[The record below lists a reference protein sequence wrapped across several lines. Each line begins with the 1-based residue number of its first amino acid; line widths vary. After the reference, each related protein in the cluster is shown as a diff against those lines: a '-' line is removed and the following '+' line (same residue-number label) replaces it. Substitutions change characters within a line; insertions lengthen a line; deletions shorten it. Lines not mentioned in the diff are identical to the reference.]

1 MTEKEQE
8 DYDLY
13 LKNRELLTKIKDA
26 SEQHFEKNLVYI
38 TSGTLVL
45 SMTFIEKI
53 APLKNAMGI
62 PALIIGWVF
71 LTISLMINLLSHRTA
86 ARNSRNRTRELDD
99 EVDEKIIQAHIDA
112 DNVKMDKIN
121 DRTVNSMILGIAA
134 LVVYCSINA
143 FQMSKQYEDKDGH
156 KKGGSGKEW
165 IEKGLTSD
173 RLVRPRPQPAA
184 TQPATP
190 PKVNPDKK

>member
-1 MTEKEQE
+1 MGDKEQE
-8 DYDLY
+8 DYELY
-13 LKNRELLTKIKDA
+13 LKNRELLTKIKDS

-38 TSGTLVL
+38 TSGTLAL

-53 APLKNAMGI
+53 VPLKNAMGI
-62 PALIIGWVF
+62 PALIFGWVF
-71 LTISLMINLLSHRTA
+71 LTISLLINLISHRTA
-86 ARNSRNRTRELDD
+86 ARNSRDRTRELDD
-99 EVDEKIIQAHIDA
+99 EVDDTTVQAHIDA
-112 DNVKMDKIN
+112 DNKKMDKIN
-121 DRTVNSMILGIAA
+121 DWTVYFMILGIGA

-184 TQPATP
+184 TQPVTP
-190 PKVNPDKK
+190 PKETP